1 MQHDLE
7 KFEQYLYNRLSDT
20 DRNIFEMKLFD
31 DPEFKREYNAFCE
44 SIELIHLN
52 NIKNQ
57 IQSTCEKPQ
66 KVRINKLIPGVILTT
81 IILILTFTVY
91 IFKKNKKMETIIQ
104 HYTETDLNHFNEVT
118 LPFESIGF
126 VSNDSNQKKIFK
138 LFENK
143 EYTEIINFEKIEK
156 SNDTLVMSILALSFM
171 KSNMYEKAHMTFKNL
186 LPLIISEEYKSTVL
200 LNDALC
206 LAKID
211 YKRSEIL
218 LQEIQESDSKS
229 SRLAKEILQKL
240 TD

>member
-1 MQHDLE
+1 
-7 KFEQYLYNRLSDT
+7 
-20 DRNIFEMKLFD
+20 MKIVIS
-31 DPEFKREYNAFCE
+31 E
-44 SIELIHLN
+44 
-52 NIKNQ
+52 NQ
-57 IQSTCEKPQ
+57 
-66 KVRINKLIPGVILTT
+66 L
-81 IILILTFTVY
+81 
-91 IFKKNKKMETIIQ
+91 
-104 HYTETDLNHFNEVT
+104 
-118 LPFESIGF
+118 
-126 VSNDSNQKKIFK
+126 KKIFK

-218 LQEIQESDSKS
+218 LHEIQESDSKS